1 MIQGVTDIAKAV
13 ESSGYGYVLKL
24 GVNVIQGVTDIAKAV
39 ESSGYGYIL
48 KLGVNVI
55 QARCNRYS

>member
-1 MIQGVTDIAKAV
+1 MW
-13 ESSGYGYVLKL
+13 YKL
-24 GVNVIQGVTDIAKAV
+24 GVTDIAKAV